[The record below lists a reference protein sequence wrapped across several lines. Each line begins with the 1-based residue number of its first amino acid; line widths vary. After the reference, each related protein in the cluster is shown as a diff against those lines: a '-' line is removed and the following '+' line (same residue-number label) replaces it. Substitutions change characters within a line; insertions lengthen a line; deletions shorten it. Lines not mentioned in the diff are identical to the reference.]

1 MKTYQ
6 SFGKVY
12 HTRSILRKNFDSH
25 YKNIL
30 TLMYALSSWRLA
42 IIEIELRVLRNVI
55 FTTSAIITTFTS
67 TIIIRVVES
76 C

>member
-42 IIEIELRVLRNVI
+42 IIEIARFKKCNI
-55 FTTSAIITTFTS
+55 YNICYHHYFY
-67 TIIIRVVES
+67 
-76 C
+76 